1 MKKLEEIKNILA
13 EHRGELRQKYKVKKI
28 GVFGSF
34 VRGEQRKRSDIDL
47 LVEFEETPSL
57 FEFMDL
63 EEYLSKILG
72 LKVDLVTKDA
82 LKPRIGEQILREV
95 VYL

>member
-1 MKKLEEIKNILA
+1 MKNLEEVKNTLA
-13 EHRGELRQKYKVKKI
+13 EHREELRQKYKVKKI

-34 VRGEQRKRSDIDL
+34 VRGEQKKKNDIDL

-63 EEYLSKILG
+63 EECLSKLLG